1 MYLTYDEYEDMG
13 GGAPEDV
20 FPRLE
25 AKARAHLDRI
35 TFGRLQNDSP
45 VRESVKFCMF
55 DLINAVFGDESN
67 GSMAAG
73 REIASMSND
82 GVSVSFVSGSGSGGA
97 RASAARF
104 GAIVRSWLANETTAC
119 GIPLLYAGVSVR

>member
-1 MYLTYDEYEDMG
+1 MYLNYEEYVGMG
-13 GGAPEDV
+13 GGALESA

-35 TFGRLQNDSP
+35 TFGRLQNESP
-45 VRESVKFCMF
+45 VRDSVKFCMF
-55 DLINAVFGDESN
+55 DLINAVSSEESA
-67 GSMAAG
+67 GAMAAG

-82 GVSVSFVSGSGSGGA
+82 GVSVSFVSGGNSGGA
-97 RASAARF
+97 RASAARY

-119 GIPLLYAGVSVR
+119 GVPLLYAGVSVR